1 MAKKKQKKTL
11 PTYHRPA
18 PKVYSLDKTKI
29 LKKGRDP
36 VIRDVVVFGPTLLKK
51 FIPASRRL
59 PWTIGMKGYRW
70 SKLENRG
77 QPKVLSTNEA
87 NDFAIKSIR
96 LFRDFERIYDPGL
109 ALDDGNPTPMDV
121 DILVPTLLV
130 VVSPVPSLTFDDPPI
145 TAKVSF
151 ACDIPSFKP
160 LDANCKSMP
169 RRWSFHDGKPVWGA
183 GSLNG
188 RKAHVLTWISEYDAG
203 PSHGPLN
210 LSVHNYNMVFESARV
225 NSEDEAQTNPKLLP
239 IIFDPGN
246 NNGGVGNNP

>member
-1 MAKKKQKKTL
+1 MAKKKQTIAL
-11 PTYHRPA
+11 PTYNRPA
-18 PKVYSLDKTKI
+18 PKIYSLDKTKI
-29 LKKGRDP
+29 LKKGKDP

-51 FIPASRRL
+51 FIRAGRAL

-77 QPKVLSTNEA
+77 QPKVLSVKEA
-87 NDFAIKSIR
+87 NDFALKSIR
-96 LFRDFERIYDPGL
+96 LFRDFERIYEPGL
-109 ALDDGNPTPMDV
+109 ESTNGNQTPMDV

-130 VVSPVPSLTFDDPPI
+130 VVSPAPSLTFDDPPI

-151 ACDIPSFKP
+151 ADDKPSFKP

-169 RRWSFHDGKPVWGA
+169 RRWAFHDNNPIWGA
-183 GSLNG
+183 SSLNE
-188 RKAHVLTWISEYDAG
+188 RRAHVLTWISEYDAG
-203 PSHGPLN
+203 PNHGPVK
-210 LSVHNYNMVFESARV
+210 LSVHNYNMVFDGARV
-225 NSEDEAQTNPKLLP
+225 NSEDEAQTNPRRLP